1 MKMKETAES
10 YLGTPIKEAV
20 VTVPAYF
27 NDSQRQATKDAGK
40 IANLEVKRII
50 NEPTAAALAF
60 GLDKT
65 DGKVIAVYDLGG
77 GTFDISILEISGGVF
92 EVKATNGDTSLGG
105 EDFDLILQQYLV
117 SEFKQQHGM
126 DITKDKLA
134 LQRIREAA
142 EKAKIELSSTTQ
154 TEVNLA
160 YLSADATGPKH
171 LQLPITRAKFEALAD
186 ELITRSLKP
195 LGACLKDSGLSKDK
209 VDEVL
214 LVGGMTRMP
223 KVQENVKTFF
233 GKAPNKGVNPD
244 EAVAIGA
251 AIQGAVLT
259 GDVKDVLLLDVT
271 PLSLGIETMGGVFTK
286 VIHRNTTIPTKK
298 SQVFSTAADNQ
309 TKVGITILQGERDM
323 AADNKKLGDF
333 ELGGIPMAPR
343 GHPQIEVTFDIDANG
358 ILNVSAKD
366 KSTGKSQTVT
376 VRSSGGLSDS
386 DIEQMVQDAEANREE
401 DQKRREMIDLKNE
414 ADQAVYNTEKQL
426 NEHKD
431 KIPQN
436 IHDQINGDI
445 TSLNE
450 AVTTEDA
457 EKIREALERLKNSSM
472 EIGKAIYSQT
482 SSDQGEQQ
490 QEEQPP

>member
-1 MKMKETAES
+1 M
-10 YLGTPIKEAV
+10 G
-20 VTVPAYF
+20 
-27 NDSQRQATKDAGK
+27 QATKDAGK

-65 DGKVIAVYDLGG
+65 DGKIIAVYDLGG

-92 EVKATNGDTSLGG
+92 EVKATNGDTALGG
-105 EDFDLILQQYLV
+105 EDFDVKLVDFLQR
-117 SEFKQQHGM
+117 EFKSQSGI
-126 DITKDKLA
+126 DVTEDKGA
-134 LQRIREAA
+134 IQRVREAA
-142 EKAKIELSSTTQ
+142 EKAKCELSSTNQ
-154 TEVNLA
+154 TAINIPYLA
-160 YLSADATGPKH
+160 FDNSGPKH
-171 LQLPITRAKFEALAD
+171 LNTALTRAKFEGLT
-186 ELITRSLKP
+186 EKLVERSIKP
-195 LGACLKDSGLSKDK
+195 LEACLKDSGLTKDK

-214 LVGGMTRMP
+214 MVGGSTRIP
-223 KVQENVKTFF
+223 KVGEIVQNFF
-233 GKAPNKGVNPD
+233 GKTPNRGVNPD

-271 PLSLGIETMGGVFTK
+271 PLSLGIETMGGVFTRL
-286 VIHRNTTIPTKK
+286 IHRNTTIPTKK

-426 NEHKD
+426 TEHKD

-450 AVTTEDA
+450 AITTEDA

>member
-1 MKMKETAES
+1 
-10 YLGTPIKEAV
+10 
-20 VTVPAYF
+20 
-27 NDSQRQATKDAGK
+27 
-40 IANLEVKRII
+40 
-50 NEPTAAALAF
+50 LAF

-92 EVKATNGDTSLGG
+92 EVKATNGDTALGG
-105 EDFDLILQQYLV
+105 EDFDFVLQQFLV
-117 SEFKQQHGM
+117 NEFKNQHGM
-126 DITKDKLA
+126 DITNDKLA

-142 EKAKIELSSTTQ
+142 EKAKIELSSTNQ

-160 YLSADATGPKH
+160 YLSADASGPKH
-171 LQLPITRAKFEALAD
+171 LQLSITRSKYESLAS
-186 ELITRSLKP
+186 ELIDRSLKP
-195 LGACLKDSGLSKDK
+195 LGACLKDSGLTKDK

-223 KVQENVKTFF
+223 KVSDSVKEFF
-233 GKAPNKGVNPD
+233 GKAPNRGVNPD

-271 PLSLGIETMGGVFTK
+271 PLSLGIETMGGVFTRL
-286 VIHRNTTIPTKK
+286 IHRNTTIPTKK
-298 SQVFSTAADNQ
+298 SQTFSTAADNQ
-309 TKVGITILQGERDM
+309 TKVGITVLQGEREM

-366 KSTGKSQTVT
+366 KSTGKANTIT
-376 VRSSGGLSDS
+376 IRSSGGLSDS
-386 DIEQMVQDAEANREE
+386 DIERMVNEAEASKEA
-401 DQKRREMIDLKNE
+401 DQRRREVIDLKNE
-414 ADQAVYNTEKQL
+414 SDQAVYNVEKQL
-426 NEHKD
+426 SEHSA

-436 IHDQINGDI
+436 VKDQINGDI
-445 TSLNE
+445 TKLNE
-450 AVTTEDA
+450 ALTNENP
-457 EKIREALERLKNSSM
+457 EEIKEALERLKNSSM
-472 EIGKAIYSQT
+472 EIGKAIYSQGGDEG
-482 SSDQGEQQ
+482 SQEAQ
-490 QEEQPP
+490 QEEPAQEAETSEEKKEEKKE